1 MTESHDEPEDA
12 PGRTEPSGAA
22 PRMARFGEGSEG
34 RGARAER
41 GLADRPVD
49 GVVARTGKFV
59 HDTRAELNRVS
70 WPSALEVRNTTII
83 TIIAVIFF
91 AVYLFVVDRTF
102 SFVIEQIQ
110 RLVGAA

>member
-1 MTESHDEPEDA
+1 MTESHDEPESA
-12 PGRTEPSGAA
+12 PERTEPSGAA
-22 PRMARFGEGSEG
+22 PRMARFGEGPEG
-34 RGARAER
+34 RAER
-41 GLADRPVD
+41 GLPDRPAD
-49 GVVARTGKFV
+49 GFFSRTGKFV
-59 HDTRAELNRVS
+59 HDTRAELDRVS
-70 WPSALEVRNTTII
+70 WPSRLEVRNTTII

>member
-1 MTESHDEPEDA
+1 MTESHDEPESA
-12 PGRTEPSGAA
+12 PERTESSGAA
-22 PRMARFGEGSEG
+22 PRMARFG
-34 RGARAER
+34 
-41 GLADRPVD
+41 D
-49 GVVARTGKFV
+49 FV

-70 WPSALEVRNTTII
+70 WPTALQVRNTTII